1 MKVKYINAFLF
12 DQAHYKVI
20 STAGDEIT
28 LSVDYKN
35 NKYLVNGFISDKKFQ
50 QEIEEIAQGLL
61 KRKHNVNFAE
71 K

>member
-12 DQAHYKVI
+12 DQAKYNI
-20 STAGDEIT
+20 TGESGDKIT

-35 NKYLVNGFISDKKFQ
+35 NKYFVNGKIPDKKFQ
-50 QEIEEIAQGLL
+50 QEIKEIAEGLL
-61 KRKHNVNFAE
+61 KRKHKVNFAE